1 MEKSYPLKINKPFNI
16 ITDKKELTKYIWSF
30 VLGDGCLTVSES
42 KNRPNNNINYKFDC
56 GQLAIHEDYIL
67 WRADILSNIT
77 GVYLQERQFKIGNLQ
92 IRTTT
97 NRHPFFTT
105 LRQRMYLNGTKL
117 IDPHDLKLLDWE
129 TLAILYQ
136 DDGCLSHKSYNS
148 YNLTISSEAYTYGDN
163 ILLQRA
169 IKDKVDILFSVQKI
183 SVNGNTKYRLALQ
196 NQEGQ
201 KKFID
206 GIRPY
211 IKESF
216 NYKINPHV

>member
-1 MEKSYPLKINKPFNI
+1 MEKSYPLKIDKPFNI
-16 ITDKKELTKYIWSF
+16 ITDKKELTKYVWSF
-30 VLGDGCLTVSES
+30 VLGDGRLTVSKS
-42 KNRPNNNINYKFDC
+42 KNRPNNILNYTFDC
-56 GQLAIHEDYIL
+56 PQISEHEDYIL

-77 GVYLQERQFKIGNLQ
+77 GVYLQYKELENGKPQ

-97 NRHPFFTT
+97 GRHPFFTT

-129 TLAILYQ
+129 TLAIFYQ

-148 YNLTISSEAYTYGDN
+148 YNLTISSESYTYGDN

-169 IKDKVDILFSVQKI
+169 IKDKTDILFSVHKI

-196 NQEGQ
+196 NKEGQ
-201 KKFID
+201 EKFIN
-206 GIRPY
+206 GVRPY
-211 IKESF
+211 IKKSF
-216 NYKINPHV
+216 DYKINPHV